1 MVLDVSTPVGC
12 VWQGEIDKAPV
23 FCPGEQKVEFR
34 ELKSVR
40 DIQERG
46 GSSWAYSLT
55 SGVVSNNTHRP

>member
-1 MVLDVSTPVGC
+1 MALDVSTPVGC
-12 VWQGEIDKAPV
+12 VWQSEIDKAPV

-46 GSSWAYSLT
+46 ESSWAHSLT
-55 SGVVSNNTHRP
+55 SGVVSKPHT